1 MKKILFLVF
10 VFLINHSN
18 SFSQAGKAITVNP
31 IGLFYGVMNVQ
42 YEFRHDVDN
51 SIALRANFVGY
62 DIGSFSNS
70 AFGFGGTYRWY
81 HSTRPVVGLWYGP
94 SADLLFWTAKEK
106 NRIRPESYT
115 RLFLGLGGDI
125 GYKWNFNHFGVEI
138 FGGLRY
144 YFGEITGLA
153 FGGASLIAGLN
164 LGYIW

>member
-1 MKKILFLVF
+1 MKKIFIIFFFGLSLNLFAQ
-10 VFLINHSN
+10 S
-18 SFSQAGKAITVNP
+18 KAVTVNP
-31 IGLFYGVMNVQ
+31 LGLFFGALNVQ
-42 YEFRHDVDN
+42 YEFRYDSDN

-94 SADLLFWTAKEK
+94 SADILFWTAKEK
-106 NRIRPESYT
+106 RIVAPATYT
-115 RLFLGLGGDI
+115 SSFLGLGGDI

-144 YFGEITGLA
+144 YFGEIAGLS

-164 LGYIW
+164 LGYVW